1 MTRRSP
7 CFEPSS
13 RALLTAVAGAGLL
26 WAPCLSALARG
37 QAKPAAPAVSAPA
50 AKAPPTA
57 FEQVA
62 QKAEA
67 AKAAARFD
75 EAIEYYQQGIK
86 LRPDWMEGRFALGTL
101 LYDKDRYD
109 EARNEFRRVSQAQPK
124 NGVVMALLGLSEFQ
138 LRDYERSLTDLE
150 RARSLGIP
158 SQEVQAVAS
167 YHAAILLNRFERYE
181 SAFEILKTF
190 ALMDKD
196 TPGVIEALG
205 LSVLRMPFLPNEAP
219 PDRREMI
226 LMAGRA
232 GYHQARGRSNALAR
246 QFYEELASRY
256 PTTPN
261 VHYAFGTC
269 LLVENPEAALEE
281 FRRELRISPNHYHA
295 MLQVAFELMKQGQ
308 YEEALTLAQKAVELA
323 PGLFA
328 GHQALGRAL
337 LETGDVDRAIQELEI
352 GAKQAPESPEI
363 FFALARAYAKK
374 GRTEDA
380 ARARATF
387 LKLDTARRTARSG
400 PQSVGGKAAEDKDA
414 PSEGAPPNQ
423 D

>member
-1 MTRRSP
+1 MSQRSVNGLP
-7 CFEPSS
+7 LCL
-13 RALLTAVAGAGLL
+13 RLVGLL
-26 WAPCLSALARG
+26 LPAWAGGVLLAH
-37 QAKPAAPAVSAPA
+37 AATSLAAPEEKAAPPPVKA
-50 AKAPPTA
+50 APTA
-57 FEQVA
+57 FDA
-62 QKAEA
+62 LAKKAED

-75 EAIEYYQQGIK
+75 EAIQLYQQGIK
-86 LRPDWMEGRFALGTL
+86 VRPDWMEGRFALGTI

-109 EARNEFRRVSQAQPK
+109 EARDQFRRVSDAQPK
-124 NGVVMALLGLSEFQ
+124 NGVVMALKGLCGFQ
-138 LRDYERSLTDLE
+138 LRDYERALEDLQ

-158 SQEVQAVAS
+158 SKEVQSVAS

-181 SAFEILKTF
+181 SAFDILKEF
-190 ALMDKD
+190 ALLDKD
-196 TPGVIEALG
+196 SPKIIEALG
-205 LSVLRMPFLPNEAP
+205 LSVLRLPFLPNEAP

-232 GYHQARGRSNALAR
+232 AYHQARGRSNALAR

-261 VHYAFGTC
+261 VHYAYATC

-281 FRRELRISPNHYHA
+281 FRRELRISPNHNHA

-308 YEEALTLAQKAVELA
+308 NAEALTLAQKAVDLD
-323 PGLFA
+323 PDLFA

-352 GAKQAPESPEI
+352 GARQAPESPEMY
-363 FFALARAYAKK
+363 FTLARAYAKK

-400 PQSVGGKAAEDKDA
+400 AQSVGGKAAEGDGSTHES
-414 PSEGAPPNQ
+414 PPPNR